1 MFRKVLIANRGE
13 IAVRIIKACQEL
25 KIQTVAVYSEVDTRA
40 RHTLLADEA
49 VNLGPANPAES
60 YLNLAKIITAAKGT
74 GCEAIHPGYGFLSEN
89 AAFAEAVQAAGLTFI
104 GPSVEAIRTM
114 GDKTAARRL
123 MQDAGV
129 PVVPG
134 FDGQDPQ
141 ADFAAAAKEIGYPI
155 LVKAAAGGGGKGMRI
170 VHTPDDLA
178 YALEA
183 AQREAQNAFGDPHL
197 YLEKY
202 LPNPRHIEFQI
213 LADQH
218 GTILHLFE
226 RECSIQRRYQKIIEE
241 TPSPFLDAP
250 LRQKMAEAAI
260 AAAAAVGYVNA
271 GTVEFL
277 VVADPRSEADRDEK
291 GDFYFLEMNTRLQV
305 EHPITEAV
313 TGVDLVQAQ
322 LLVAGGEPLPM
333 AQADIGQRGHA
344 IECRIYAEDPANN
357 FLPASGPILQVVE
370 PTGVGVRVDSG
381 LECGA
386 EVTVH
391 YDPLLAKLIVQ
402 AANREAAIR
411 KMEWA
416 LQRYVILGLTTNIP
430 FLRAVINHPEFMA
443 GRTNT
448 HFLENHFPSWSED
461 QPAIPDLALIAAAL
475 CDQLSALQIP
485 PGPPQGGENEVS
497 PSGGPGGGGDPH
509 SPWRISDDF
518 RIGVKGGRA

>member
-1 MFRKVLIANRGE
+1 M
-13 IAVRIIKACQEL
+13 
-25 KIQTVAVYSEVDTRA
+25 AVYSEVDARA

-60 YLNLAKIITAAKGT
+60 YLNPAKIITAAKRAA
-74 GCEAIHPGYGFLSEN
+74 CEAIHPGYGFLSEN

-104 GPSVEAIRTM
+104 GPSAEAIRTM

-134 FDGQDPQ
+134 FDSQDPQ
-141 ADFAAAAKEIGYPI
+141 ADFAAAAEEIGYPI

-183 AQREAQNAFGDPHL
+183 AQREAQNAFGDPRL

-202 LPNPRHIEFQI
+202 LPHPRHIEFQI
-213 LADQH
+213 LADQQ
-218 GTILHLFE
+218 GAILHLFE
-226 RECSIQRRYQKIIEE
+226 RECSIQRRHQKIIEE
-241 TPSPFLDAP
+241 TPSPFLDAS

-277 VVADPRSEADRDEK
+277 VVAHPPSGDRREDRE
-291 GDFYFLEMNTRLQV
+291 GRTDFYFLEMNTRLQV

-313 TGVDLVQAQ
+313 TGIDLVQAQ
-322 LLVAGGEPLPM
+322 LLVAGGEPLPI

-370 PTGVGVRVDSG
+370 PAGVGVRVDSD
-381 LECGA
+381 LECGT

-391 YDPLLAKLIVQ
+391 YDPLLAKLIVH

-411 KMEWA
+411 KMDWA
-416 LQRYVILGLTTNIP
+416 LQQYVILGVTTNIP
-430 FLRAVINHPEFMA
+430 FLRAVINHPEFVA

-448 HFLENHFPSWSED
+448 HFLENYFATWPED

-475 CDQLSALQIP
+475 CDQLSAPGSP
-485 PGPPQGGENEVS
+485 PGPLQGGENEVP
-497 PSGGPGGGGDPH
+497 PSGGPRGGGDPH
-509 SPWRISDDF
+509 SPWQISDGF
-518 RIGVKGGRA
+518 RIGGRGAGV